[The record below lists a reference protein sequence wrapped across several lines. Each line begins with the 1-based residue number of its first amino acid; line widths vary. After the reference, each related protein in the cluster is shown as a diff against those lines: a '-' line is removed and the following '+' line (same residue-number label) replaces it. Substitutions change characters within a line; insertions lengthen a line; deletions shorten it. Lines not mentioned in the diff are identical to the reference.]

1 VGVNSDIGDPEVAS
15 PVESSLFESP
25 SACFEEVSD
34 PVVTI
39 VVLGWGS
46 APHLLDCLRALSRIE
61 RSVSFEVIIT
71 LNEPTPELAKELT
84 ENVHGAR
91 IIQSR
96 VNLGYGGACN
106 AAVEVAAGRYIVL
119 LNDDTIVDR
128 YWLGALVETAE
139 ANPRISAVG
148 SLLFN
153 IDGSM
158 QESGSLLFADGSTT
172 SVSGR
177 GTDVNHRWDW
187 ARRVDYC
194 SGASLLVR
202 KSIWDRLGG
211 FDEIYYPAYFE
222 DVDLCLRIQ
231 EIGHQVWIQPQSR
244 ARHIQSASVDE
255 SYKVFLTLRNRKQ
268 IVKRWSHVLAQRLEQ
283 VGTGDEIEETAT
295 WVGMGRPNRI
305 LVIDDRIPASSLGSG
320 FGRMIDAFSELTS
333 SGDHFVSLYPA
344 MTSEGSR
351 SELCRIGVRIL
362 EGDLEAHLQRP
373 HINYDVVIISR
384 PHNYEAFGSIVRKH
398 QPQAAVI
405 YDAEAL
411 YFRRKERQALLSD
424 DPVINERLRAEAR
437 SMQESEH
444 RYFSDADQAICIS
457 DLEADFAR
465 TLDGAPPVH
474 VIEARLHDPQWTEQ
488 SFRQRRDVIFVAG
501 WLSGAGSPNGDGL
514 TWFVQKVLPLV
525 RARIPWVRVRVTGQD
540 PPTELLQYASPSIVF
555 EGHVGDIAKFYD
567 DARVAIVPMRFG
579 AGVKLKAIEALQYGV
594 PTVSTTIGAEGID
607 LHQTGALAITDDAA
621 EFAFNVATLLD
632 NPQLWED
639 RRERIRAMHDIWAQ
653 QPAGTSW
660 SSVIETALAD
670 RVSTLSS
677 DSTYGDEG
685 LRR

>member
-1 VGVNSDIGDPEVAS
+1 MGVNSEIGEPEVAS
-15 PVESSLFESP
+15 PIESSLFESP
-25 SACFEEVSD
+25 SACFEEVRD

-46 APHLLDCLRALSRIE
+46 APHLLECLRAVSRIE
-61 RSVSFEVIIT
+61 RTVSFEVIVT
-71 LNEPTPELAKELT
+71 LNEPTPELIKELT
-84 ENVHGAR
+84 ESVHGAR

-128 YWLGALVETAE
+128 YWLGPLVETAE
-139 ANPRISAVG
+139 AHPTISAVG

-153 IDGSM
+153 IDGTL
-158 QESGSLLFADGSTT
+158 QESGSMLFADGSTMC
-172 SVSGR
+172 VSGR
-177 GTDVNHRWDW
+177 GTDVAHRWDW

-231 EIGHQVWIQPQSR
+231 EIGHQVWMQPLSR
-244 ARHIQSASVDE
+244 ARHIQSASVDQ

-283 VGTGDEIEETAT
+283 VGTVNEIEEQST
-295 WVGMGRPNRI
+295 WVGMGRPNRV

-333 SGDHFVSLYPA
+333 SGDHFVSLFPA

-351 SELCRIGVRIL
+351 DELCRIGVRIL
-362 EGDLEAHLQRP
+362 EGDLEAHLRQP
-373 HINYDVVIISR
+373 HIKYDVVIISR
-384 PHNYEAFGSIVRKH
+384 PHNYEAYGAMVRH
-398 QPQAAVI
+398 YQPRAAVI

-411 YFRRKERQALLSD
+411 YFRRTERQALLSD
-424 DPVINERLRAEAR
+424 DPVVNERLRAEAR

-444 RYFSDADQAICIS
+444 RYFSDSDQAICIS
-457 DLEADFAR
+457 ELEAEFAR

-474 VIEARLHDPQWTEQ
+474 VIEARLHDPLWTQQ
-488 SFRQRRDVIFVAG
+488 SFHQRRDVIFVAG

-525 RARIPWVRVRVTGQD
+525 HARIPWVRVRVTGQD
-540 PPTELLQYASPSIVF
+540 PPPELLRYASPSLLF

-567 DARVAIVPMRFG
+567 DARVAIVPVRFG
-579 AGVKLKAIEALQYGV
+579 AGVKLKTIEALQYGV
-594 PTVSTTIGAEGID
+594 PTVSTSVGAEGID
-607 LHQTGALAITDDAA
+607 LHQTGALAITDDAG
-621 EFAFNVATLLD
+621 EFALHVATLLD
-632 NPQLWED
+632 DPQSWEIY
-639 RRERIRAMHDIWAQ
+639 RKRIRAVHDIWAG

-660 SSVIETALAD
+660 SSVIDRALAD
-670 RVSTLSS
+670 RVNPLSS